1 MARNITLS
9 ADEILIE
16 RARKK
21 AEQEKT
27 SLNKLFREWI
37 AKYVNRDSI
46 CVEYDNL
53 MESLKDVHPD
63 RKFTRDEMNER

>member
-53 MESLKDVHPD
+53 MELLKDVHPD